1 MISESVLLVS
11 EVIASHG
18 TYPESEHLL
27 KTQDLFRKRERRLR
41 KYSRSNS
48 IGSRRNVEPCEVSDL
63 ISGLEMEAP

>member
-18 TYPESEHLL
+18 TFPESEHLL
-27 KTQDLFRKRERRLR
+27 KTRERGLR